1 MAETDGIPFSYRG
14 DLTVEQNKNDRRT
27 QRTERALKDALA
39 ELLIEK
45 GLSKITVREITDKA
59 DINRVTFYKHYLDV
73 YDLYEQ
79 IEKEILVDLGLIV
92 LEYGEISTAE
102 IFKHLVDYVDDN
114 RMLFRMVFSPNTT
127 SALMEKVAGLIEGIS
142 RKVLTEKYHVELNKY
157 NIDYLNYYR
166 AYGAIAIIDKWVME
180 DFVQPKEDVVRTVSE
195 LDAHVAAY
203 IHSVI

>member
-1 MAETDGIPFSYRG
+1 M
-14 DLTVEQNKNDRRT
+14 EQNKNDRRT
-27 QRTERALKDALA
+27 QRTERALRDGLA

-45 GLSKITVREITDKA
+45 ELSKITVREITDKA
-59 DINRVTFYKHYLDV
+59 DVNRVTFYKHYLDV

-102 IFKHLVDYVDDN
+102 IFKHLLDYVDNN
-114 RMLFRMVFSPNTT
+114 RTLFKMVFSPNTT
-127 SALMEKVAGLIEGIS
+127 SALIEKVAGLIEGIS
-142 RKVLTEKYHVELNKY
+142 RKVLAEKYHVDISKN

-166 AYGAIAIIDKWVME
+166 AHGAIAIIDKWVME
-180 DFVQPKEDVVRTVSE
+180 DFVLPKEEVVKTVSE
-195 LDAHVAAY
+195 LDAHVGAY